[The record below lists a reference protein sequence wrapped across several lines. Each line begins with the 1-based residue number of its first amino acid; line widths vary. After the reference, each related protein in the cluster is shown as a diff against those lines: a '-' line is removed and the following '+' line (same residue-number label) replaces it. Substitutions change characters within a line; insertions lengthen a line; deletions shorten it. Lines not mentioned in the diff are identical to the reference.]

1 MYQTGKTIKQTLD
14 EIHTHQLVLPA
25 IQREFVWGPTQIQNL
40 FDSIM
45 QGYPFNTFLYWQVD
59 PENSD
64 KIKFYDFV
72 RNYHQRDNPHCPPLP
87 SMPNQKL
94 TAVLDGQQRL
104 TALNVGLRGT
114 MAWKLPR
121 LWWNNPEAFPIRKL
135 YLDLLWRPDEDDEMG
150 SAYRFRFLTERQAK
164 GMVNGACWFPVRDI
178 LSMNGGPPMVRWL
191 NERLAQEHVDN
202 AYEVLDR
209 LHSVVHKDHM
219 LAYYEEREQDIEKV
233 LQIFIRTNSGGTI
246 LSYSDLLL
254 SVAVAQWD
262 DIDAREEIHSLVDE
276 LNGIGDGFNFS
287 KDMVLK
293 AGLMLSDIG
302 SVGFKVENFNKSNM
316 EIFEEKWD
324 GIKRALTLTVQLI
337 SSFGFNRDSLR
348 AHNAILPI
356 AYYLFKNGYGDEY
369 LTQNAFNRDRENV
382 REWLI
387 RSLLKSGVWGSGLDV
402 TLTALRQTIRANGNG
417 AFPSSHMYDSLAR
430 RGRSLVFDDEE
441 IEELVDMQYGHGLTR
456 ILLSILFPFIDSRNH
471 FHVDHIFPLARL
483 TRAGLRSAGVPDNKI
498 EDFYR
503 LRNGL
508 PNLQLLQGA
517 VNQGKSAKMPS
528 DWISETYPD
537 LTQRQGYVDSHILI
551 EMSDSITDFEKFYQ
565 DRREALKIRIRRL
578 LGRRDN

>member
-25 IQREFVWGPTQIQNL
+25 IQREFVWGPSQIQNL

-45 QGYPFNTFLYWQVD
+45 QGYPFNTFLYWQVE
-59 PENSD
+59 PQNSE

-121 LWWNNPEAFPIRKL
+121 LWWNNPEAFPVRKL
-135 YLDLLWRPDEDDEMG
+135 HLDLLWRSDEDDEMG
-150 SAYRFRFLTERQAK
+150 SAYRFRFLTERQVK
-164 GMVNGACWFPVRDI
+164 GTVNGACWFSVGDI

-191 NERLAQEHVDN
+191 NERLPQEQVDD
-202 AYEVLDR
+202 AYETLDR
-209 LHSVVHKDHM
+209 LHSVVHKDHL

-287 KDMVLK
+287 KDMILK

-324 GIKRALTLTVQLI
+324 DIKRALTLTVQLV
-337 SSFGFNRDSLR
+337 SRFGFNRDSLR

-356 AYYLFKNGYGDEY
+356 AYYLFVNGYRDDY
-369 LTQNAFNRDRENV
+369 LTHNTFNRDRENI

-387 RSLLKSGVWGSGLDV
+387 KSLLKSGVWGSGLDV
-402 TLTALRQTIRANGNG
+402 TLTALRQTIRTNGNG
-417 AFPSSHMYDSLAR
+417 TFPLSHIYDSLAR

-441 IEELVDMQYGHGLTR
+441 IEELVDMRYGNGLTR
-456 ILLSILFPFIDSRNH
+456 ILLSLLFPFIDSRNH

-483 TRAGLRSAGVPDNKI
+483 TRARLRSADVPDDKI
-498 EDFYR
+498 EEFYR

-517 VNQGKSAKMPS
+517 VNQEKSAKMPP
-528 DWISETYPD
+528 DWISETYPG
-537 LTQRQGYVDSHILI
+537 LTERQGYVDSHILV
-551 EMSDSITDFEKFYQ
+551 EMPDSITDFEKFYQ
-565 DRREALKIRIRRL
+565 HRREVLKIKIKRL